1 MNGLKKI
8 VIQSSTKNLVMLRD
22 YLEKELMNDGI
33 NQNITNQII
42 LAVDEACTNIIKHTH
57 KFDDT
62 KLITLN
68 FQKFQNKFQINI
80 QYEGNS
86 FDPTKIENPDMK
98 EYFAKYKVGG
108 LGIPLIKKF
117 MSKIEYAKIN
127 PNINSL
133 TLIKD
138 LN

>member
-22 YLEKELMNDGI
+22 YLEKELINDGI
-33 NQNITNQII
+33 KQNIANQII

-68 FQKFQNKFQINI
+68 FQKFQNRFQINI

>member
-33 NQNITNQII
+33 NQNIANQII

>member
-8 VIQSSTKNLVMLRD
+8 VIQSSTKNLVILRD

-33 NQNITNQII
+33 NQNIANQII

-86 FDPTKIENPDMK
+86 FDPTKIENPDMN

>member
-8 VIQSSTKNLVMLRD
+8 VIQSSTKNLVILRD

-33 NQNITNQII
+33 NQNIANQII

-57 KFDDT
+57 KFDDS

-86 FDPTKIENPDMK
+86 FDPTKIENPDMN